1 MKDEL
6 DDGYEAA
13 RALARAPRAA
23 AAPMA
28 SDISDERMLPWN
40 AQLFDDDKN
49 PPVRDS
55 ALCC

>member
-1 MKDEL
+1 
-6 DDGYEAA
+6 
-13 RALARAPRAA
+13 
-23 AAPMA
+23 MA
-28 SDISDERMLPWN
+28 SDISDERMPPWN